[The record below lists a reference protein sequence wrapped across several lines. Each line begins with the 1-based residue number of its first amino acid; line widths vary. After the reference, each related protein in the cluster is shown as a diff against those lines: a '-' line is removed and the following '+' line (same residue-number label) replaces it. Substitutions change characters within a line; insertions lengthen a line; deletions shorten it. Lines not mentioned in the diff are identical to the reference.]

1 MFGKPQILIW
11 TTMSDTSKKLFSCK
25 NPDDPQCSMFCPQF
39 DNCKEKEKR
48 RINMSQLIPENTT
61 RKLDALGRITLPKGL
76 RDRMFL
82 SDNAELELFTANIDG
97 RQCICLSK
105 PITEEEEIQQAVDF
119 LVGKGY
125 LIEKEG

>member
-1 MFGKPQILIW
+1 
-11 TTMSDTSKKLFSCK
+11 
-25 NPDDPQCSMFCPQF
+25 
-39 DNCKEKEKR
+39 
-48 RINMSQLIPENTT
+48 MSQLIPENTT

-105 PITEEEEIQQAVDF
+105 PITEEEEIIQQAIDF
-119 LVGKGY
+119 LTEKGY
-125 LIEKEG
+125 LIEKEV

>member
-1 MFGKPQILIW
+1 
-11 TTMSDTSKKLFSCK
+11 
-25 NPDDPQCSMFCPQF
+25 
-39 DNCKEKEKR
+39 
-48 RINMSQLIPENTT
+48 MSQLIPENAT

-105 PITEEEEIQQAVDF
+105 PTIEEEIQQAVDF

-125 LIEKEG
+125 LIEKEV

>member
-1 MFGKPQILIW
+1 MA
-11 TTMSDTSKKLFSCK
+11 
-25 NPDDPQCSMFCPQF
+25 
-39 DNCKEKEKR
+39 
-48 RINMSQLIPENTT
+48 QLIPENSS
-61 RKLDALGRITLPKGL
+61 RKLDSLGRITLPKGL

-105 PITEEEEIQQAVDF
+105 PIDEEEEIQKAVDF
-119 LVGKGY
+119 LAEKGY

>member
-1 MFGKPQILIW
+1 
-11 TTMSDTSKKLFSCK
+11 
-25 NPDDPQCSMFCPQF
+25 
-39 DNCKEKEKR
+39 
-48 RINMSQLIPENTT
+48 MSQLIPENTT

-97 RQCICLSK
+97 IECSCLCKQMS
-105 PITEEEEIQQAVDF
+105 EEEEMQEAVDF

>member
-1 MFGKPQILIW
+1 MA
-11 TTMSDTSKKLFSCK
+11 
-25 NPDDPQCSMFCPQF
+25 
-39 DNCKEKEKR
+39 
-48 RINMSQLIPENTT
+48 QLIPENAT

-105 PITEEEEIQQAVDF
+105 PTIEEEIVQQAIDF
-119 LVGKGY
+119 LTEKGY
-125 LIEKEG
+125 LIEKEV

>member
-1 MFGKPQILIW
+1 MA
-11 TTMSDTSKKLFSCK
+11 
-25 NPDDPQCSMFCPQF
+25 
-39 DNCKEKEKR
+39 
-48 RINMSQLIPENTT
+48 QLVPENVT
-61 RKLDALGRITLPKGL
+61 RKLDSLGRITLPKGL

-105 PITEEEEIQQAVDF
+105 PIAEEEEIQQAVDF

>member
-1 MFGKPQILIW
+1 
-11 TTMSDTSKKLFSCK
+11 
-25 NPDDPQCSMFCPQF
+25 
-39 DNCKEKEKR
+39 
-48 RINMSQLIPENTT
+48 
-61 RKLDALGRITLPKGL
+61 
-76 RDRMFL
+76 MFL

-105 PITEEEEIQQAVDF
+105 PITEEEEIQQAIDF

>member
-1 MFGKPQILIW
+1 MA
-11 TTMSDTSKKLFSCK
+11 
-25 NPDDPQCSMFCPQF
+25 
-39 DNCKEKEKR
+39 
-48 RINMSQLIPENTT
+48 QLIPENAT

-105 PITEEEEIQQAVDF
+105 QTIEEEIIQQAIDF
-119 LVGKGY
+119 LTEKGY
-125 LIEKEG
+125 LIEKEV

>member
-1 MFGKPQILIW
+1 
-11 TTMSDTSKKLFSCK
+11 
-25 NPDDPQCSMFCPQF
+25 
-39 DNCKEKEKR
+39 
-48 RINMSQLIPENTT
+48 MSQLIPENTT

-82 SDNAELELFTANIDG
+82 SDNAELELFTANIYG

-105 PITEEEEIQQAVDF
+105 PTIEEEIIQQAIDF
-119 LVGKGY
+119 LTEKGY